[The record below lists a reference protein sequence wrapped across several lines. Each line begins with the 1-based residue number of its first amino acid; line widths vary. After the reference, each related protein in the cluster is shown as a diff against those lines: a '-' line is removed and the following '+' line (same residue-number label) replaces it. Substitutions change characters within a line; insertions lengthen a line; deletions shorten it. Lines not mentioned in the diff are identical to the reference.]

1 MDILR
6 SLGGTALTTL
16 LSLIV
21 MFLLTKLMGS
31 KQVSQM
37 TLFDYV
43 VGITIGSIA
52 AELATELEDPERPL
66 LAMVLWGLAAWG
78 ISVLGNKSLRARA
91 FLSGKPLVLLDQGV
105 IRRDNLKRARLDL
118 NEFLTYCRIAGYFDL
133 SEIQTAVLE
142 HNGSVS
148 FLPKETDRPATPAPP
163 PPPPPPPPL
172 PLPFIFLFF
181 FFFFFPL
188 PPSDRPPRPPGGSGS
203 QAQPVP
209 PPDPLHPGWPPPA
222 GKHRQRR
229 EGDLLGPPGPAAPG
243 LPGGGGR
250 PPGPLGRRGEAHR
263 LPHVSPEPRLTP
275 PRMLA
280 GRGAP
285 CRETTPWPSPR
296 R

>member
-91 FLSGKPLVLLDQGV
+91 FLSGKPLVLL
-105 IRRDNLKRARLDL
+105 
-118 NEFLTYCRIAGYFDL
+118 
-133 SEIQTAVLE
+133 
-142 HNGSVS
+142 
-148 FLPKETDRPATPAPP
+148 
-163 PPPPPPPPL
+163 
-172 PLPFIFLFF
+172 
-181 FFFFFPL
+181 
-188 PPSDRPPRPPGGSGS
+188 
-203 QAQPVP
+203 
-209 PPDPLHPGWPPPA
+209 
-222 GKHRQRR
+222 
-229 EGDLLGPPGPAAPG
+229 
-243 LPGGGGR
+243 
-250 PPGPLGRRGEAHR
+250 
-263 LPHVSPEPRLTP
+263 
-275 PRMLA
+275 
-280 GRGAP
+280 
-285 CRETTPWPSPR
+285 
-296 R
+296 

>member
-6 SLGGTALTTL
+6 SLGGTALATL
-16 LSLIV
+16 VSLAV

-148 FLPKETDRPATPAPP
+148 FLPKETDRPATPADLGLRPEQSR
-163 PPPPPPPPL
+163 L
-172 PLPFIFLFF
+172 PVTFVMDGRLLPENIA
-181 FFFFFPL
+181 
-188 PPSDRPPRPPGGSGS
+188 S
-203 QAQPVP
+203 
-209 PPDPLHPGWPPPA
+209 A
-222 GKHRQRR
+222 GKEPSWVHRVLLRQGYRE
-229 EGDLLGPPGPAAPG
+229 EGDVLLA
-243 LPGGGGR
+243 LWDGG
-250 PPGPLGRRGEAHR
+250 E
-263 LPHVSPEPRLTP
+263 RLTVFP
-275 PRMLA
+275 M
-280 GRGAP
+280 
-285 CRETTPWPSPR
+285 SPR
-296 R
+296 NPA

>member
-6 SLGGTALTTL
+6 SLGGTALATL
-16 LSLIV
+16 VSLAV

-52 AELATELEDPERPL
+52 AELATELENPEQPL

-91 FLSGKPLVLLDQGV
+91 FLSGKPLVLLDSGV

-118 NEFLTYCRIAGYFDL
+118 SEFLTYCRIAGYFDL

-148 FLPKETDRPATPAPP
+148 FLPRETDRPATPAD
-163 PPPPPPPPL
+163 L
-172 PLPFIFLFF
+172 GL
-181 FFFFFPL
+181 
-188 PPSDRPPRPPGGSGS
+188 RPEQSRL
-203 QAQPVP
+203 PVP
-209 PPDPLHPGWPPPA
+209 FVMDGRLLPENIASA
-222 GKHRQRR
+222 GKEPSWVHRALLRQGYR
-229 EGDLLGPPGPAAPG
+229 EEREVLLA
-243 LPGGGGR
+243 LWDGG
-250 PPGPLGRRGEAHR
+250 EK
-263 LPHVSPEPRLTP
+263 LTVFP
-275 PRMLA
+275 M
-280 GRGAP
+280 
-285 CRETTPWPSPR
+285 SPR
-296 R
+296 NPA

>member
-148 FLPKETDRPATPAPP
+148 FLPRETDRPATPAD
-163 PPPPPPPPL
+163 L
-172 PLPFIFLFF
+172 GL
-181 FFFFFPL
+181 
-188 PPSDRPPRPPGGSGS
+188 RPEQSRL
-203 QAQPVP
+203 PVP
-209 PPDPLHPGWPPPA
+209 FVMDGRLLPENIASA
-222 GKHRQRR
+222 GKEPSWVHRA
-229 EGDLLGPPGPAAPG
+229 LL
-243 LPGGGGR
+243 
-250 PPGPLGRRGEAHR
+250 
-263 LPHVSPEPRLTP
+263 
-275 PRMLA
+275 
-280 GRGAP
+280 
-285 CRETTPWPSPR
+285 
-296 R
+296 

>member
-6 SLGGTALTTL
+6 SLGGTALATL
-16 LSLIV
+16 VSLAV

-148 FLPKETDRPATPAPP
+148 FLPKETDRPATPAD
-163 PPPPPPPPL
+163 L
-172 PLPFIFLFF
+172 GL
-181 FFFFFPL
+181 
-188 PPSDRPPRPPGGSGS
+188 RPEQSRL
-203 QAQPVP
+203 PVP
-209 PPDPLHPGWPPPA
+209 FVMDGRLLPENIASA
-222 GKHRQRR
+222 GKEPSWVHRVLLRQGYRE
-229 EGDLLGPPGPAAPG
+229 EGDVLLA
-243 LPGGGGR
+243 LWDGG
-250 PPGPLGRRGEAHR
+250 E
-263 LPHVSPEPRLTP
+263 RLTVFP
-275 PRMLA
+275 M
-280 GRGAP
+280 
-285 CRETTPWPSPR
+285 SPR
-296 R
+296 NPA